1 MTNETSRISAN
12 PTESGA
18 RPALLGPFLGY
29 VTPNSIK
36 IWLHLEGG
44 ADEVHVTVHAGTI
57 DAPVAASGALTLHK
71 ERLWTDCVTIGG
83 LTPDTRYFYR
93 LWTNAACSI
102 PLDLQGLTHQELYF
116 RTLSDNDDSQ
126 IDFLI
131 MSCHN
136 PTVAREDGFDGHAV
150 WADIPQIIAGES
162 NRNVRFAL
170 LVGDQVYADD
180 WQERVIAANTDDE
193 RLRLYLDVYRTFWSH
208 IHYRRVLC
216 ALPAMMMWDDHDI
229 TDGWGSTVESFLPG
243 QAEFK
248 PEWQKLF
255 NAASTAFATM
265 QASRNPD
272 PLSNARGAG
281 FDCCFRIGK
290 WGFVL
295 LDLRTNRSL
304 LRNRLMTPEQAS
316 RIRAWIEAN
325 KQEMQA
331 VFVVSPVVFSH
342 GTPVLDDVAVK
353 LWPLVMRGVD
363 WLASFTK
370 WGKSMRAN
378 FNKTLGDIRDDIRD
392 SWGADENAAQADM
405 ILDYLFG
412 LQNESDHPVSV
423 VILSGD
429 IHTSGYANVYS
440 SDPSHAKRSSI
451 PHITSSSVAYVP
463 FNWLMEAIY
472 RHASKTV
479 ALGKKGIYSSQISH
493 HFCSRSVA
501 VLSIRPTASGHQFK
515 VKYYLEGYPE
525 PQILLF
531 DLDRV
536 SHRENIAWV
545 GQEKLFAKD
554 YAPSVTFDV
563 ESLLRQKAQ
572 QSGQRL
578 DVQNSIVDLM
588 KALGMD
594 SSLGARKRLAQQW
607 GYQGALNGSAEMN
620 MWLHQQVMQRLIQT
634 GGQTPELGPSLG
646 SHARTRN

>member
-1 MTNETSRISAN
+1 MTDDTQTVPAGAEPAQSRPN
-12 PTESGA
+12 
-18 RPALLGPFLGY
+18 LLGPFLGY
-29 VTPNSIK
+29 VTPTSVK

-44 ADEVHVTVHAGTI
+44 SDEIHVTLHPR
-57 DAPVAASGALTLHK
+57 APTEPPSATAKLTLRK
-71 ERLWTDCVTIGG
+71 ERLWTDCVTIPG
-83 LTPDTRYFYR
+83 LTPDTRYFYK
-93 LWTNAACSI
+93 LWTNAAHSI
-102 PLDLQGLTHQELYF
+102 PLDLQGLHDNELCF
-116 RTLSDNDDSQ
+116 RTLSDKDDGQ
-126 IDFLI
+126 IDFLM

-136 PTVAREDGFDGHAV
+136 PTVAHADGFDGHAV
-150 WADIPQIIAGES
+150 WADIPQIISSES
-162 NRNVRFAL
+162 NKNVRFAF

-180 WQERVIAANTDDE
+180 WQTRLLAAKSDDE
-193 RLRLYLDVYRTFWSH
+193 RLQLYLDVYRTFWSN

-229 TDGWGSTVESFLPG
+229 ADGWGSTIESFQPNSST
-243 QAEFK
+243 FK
-248 PEWQKLF
+248 PEWSRLF
-255 NAASTAFATM
+255 QAASSTFSVM

-272 PLSNARGAG
+272 PLSNAPGAG

-295 LDLRTNRSL
+295 LDLRTNRNL
-304 LRNRLMTPEQAS
+304 LQNRLMTPEQAS
-316 RIRAWIEAN
+316 RIRAWLEAN
-325 KQEMQA
+325 KKDMQA

-342 GTPVLDDVAVK
+342 GTPVLDDFTVK
-353 LWPLVMRGVD
+353 IWPYVMGGVD
-363 WLASFTK
+363 WLAGRTK
-370 WGKSMRAN
+370 WGKSMRAK
-378 FNKTLGDIRDDIRD
+378 FSKTLGDIRDDIRD
-392 SWGADENAAQADM
+392 SWGANENAAQADM

-412 LQNESDHPVSV
+412 LQNDPDHPISV
-423 VILSGD
+423 VVLSGD

-440 SDPSHAKRSSI
+440 SDPQHANRSSI

-463 FNWLMEAIY
+463 FNWLMEAVY

-479 ALGKKGIYSSQISH
+479 ALGKKGTYSSQISH

-501 VLSIRPTASGHQFK
+501 VLSLRPTASGHQLK

-531 DLDRV
+531 DLDRI

-563 ESLLRQKAQ
+563 EGLLQQKAQ
-572 QSGQRL
+572 QSGEKL
-578 DVQNSIVDLM
+578 NVQNSIVDLM

-607 GYQGALNGSAEMN
+607 GYQGALDGSAEMN
-620 MWLHQQVMQRLIQT
+620 IWLHQQVMQRLIQT
-634 GGQTPELGPSLG
+634 GGKAPDIQV
-646 SHARTRN
+646 